1 MRFRVLGMCLLSFS
15 LAVSAAP
22 AVSAKP
28 SGDAVA
34 AKKAVAE
41 GKKQEKKKDYDAAR
55 EAYQHALELNDKPS
69 TRLKLAKVE
78 DKLGHLIE
86 AADNVR
92 RALESKKL
100 SYMQR
105 VSAKKTLKK
114 LEKRIPTLTLELPA
128 GFEGHVWVDDEEIE
142 AGERKEPVAV
152 NPGSRQVRAEAEGY
166 LPYKESFDVAE
177 SESKAITI
185 LLTEAPPE
193 KPVDKPV
200 EEKDE
205 SSGNAKKTL
214 GYVSLAVGG
223 AGLVVGT
230 AMGLAARST
239 RNELDSS
246 CLNNVCTENER
257 DLYDKGKTQAN
268 IATAG
273 FVVGGIGLGLGA
285 FFLLTADSS
294 DKKNPTAEA
303 HTRIVP
309 VLSPRQVGVAGRF

>member
-1 MRFRVLGMCLLSFS
+1 MRFRVLGMCLLSLS
-15 LAVSAAP
+15 LALSATP

-28 SGDAVA
+28 SSDAVA
-34 AKKAVAE
+34 AKKAVAQ

-55 EAYQHALELNDKPS
+55 EAYQQALELDDKPT

-78 DKLGHLIE
+78 EKLGHLIE

-100 SYMQR
+100 SYYQR
-105 VSAKKTLKK
+105 RSAKKTLKK
-114 LEKRIPTLTLELPA
+114 LEKSIPTLTLELPA
-128 GFEGHVWVDDEEIE
+128 GFEGHVWVDDEEL
-142 AGERKEPVAV
+142 GESERTAPVAV
-152 NPGSRQVRAEAEGY
+152 NPGTRQVRAEADGY

-177 SESKAITI
+177 SETKAITV
-185 LLTEAPPE
+185 LLSEAPPE
-193 KPVDKPV
+193 KPAEKPV
-200 EEKDE
+200 VEKDE
-205 SSGNAKKTL
+205 GSGNTKKTL

-239 RNELDSS
+239 KNELDSS
-246 CLNNVCTENER
+246 CLNNVCSDNER

-285 FFLLTADSS
+285 FFLLTADGGE
-294 DKKNPTAEA
+294 KKNPSAEA
-303 HTRIVP
+303 RTRIVP
-309 VLSPRQVGVAGRF
+309 VLSPRQVGVVGRF